1 MFGAARLALFAANPV
16 ATGGV
21 SGGISYFFG
30 GFTGSASTTVRK
42 YDLVSG
48 ASTAG
53 TALPSSFF
61 VGGAFGNGVE
71 GWQVGGFSGSP
82 GSDQTHVRY
91 NTFSSDTW
99 TTLTVLGAAQRNQSC
114 ASSSTKGYSWA
125 GYRATVNLTTNN
137 QWTYATDAFSAGSA
151 LPFTQPTSYCQTH
164 NNSTIALW
172 IGSATDAAGGTPNK
186 QYMIY
191 TFSSDATTYSASGAA
206 YNNQL
211 AGMTGP
217 QDHGVIISGLRTATS
232 GDGSLTTGITKYNL
246 SDASLKSDSESVG
259 TSNSHGDGAGSD
271 EQGIFAGR
279 TTAARSTTES
289 VYTYA
294 TNTRNLLSAYLSN
307 NQVFTVDTQSPAAC
321 HNAQIS

>member
-1 MFGAARLALFAANPV
+1 MFGVSRLALFNANPV
-16 ATGGV
+16 AGGGV

-30 GFTGSASTTVRK
+30 GLAGSASTTVRK
-42 YDLVSG
+42 YNLVSG

-53 TALPSSFF
+53 TALPSAFF
-61 VGGAFGNGVE
+61 VGAAFGNGVE
-71 GWQVGGFSGSP
+71 GWQVGGFNG
-82 GSDQTHVRY
+82 GVLTNVRY

-99 TTLTVLGAAQRNQSC
+99 TTLTALSAGQRNQSC

-125 GYRATVNLTTNN
+125 GFRDPSSNLTVNN

-151 LPFTQPTSYCQTH
+151 LPFTAPTSYCQTH

-172 IGSATDAAGGTPNK
+172 IGSGADAGGGTPTK

-191 TFSSDATTYSASGAA
+191 TFSSDTTTYSANGAS
-206 YNNQL
+206 YNNIL

-217 QDHGVIISGLRTATS
+217 QDHGVIISGLRAAS
-232 GDGSLTTGITKYNL
+232 GAASDPAITGITKYNL
-246 SDASLKSDSESVG
+246 SDGSLRSDSESVG
-259 TSNSHGDGAGSD
+259 TAYSHGDGAGSD
-271 EQGIFAGR
+271 EQGIYAGR
-279 TTAARSTTES
+279 TSGTRSATES
-289 VYTYA
+289 AYTYA

-307 NQVFTVDTQSPAAC
+307 NQVFTADTQSPCAC